1 VSGALS
7 ASRSFS
13 KEDLEEILARDLL
26 YRYGPLLG
34 QDELWRALGY
44 MSLDGLRQAQARGT
58 VPVHVF
64 SLERRRGKFAL
75 SRNVAH
81 WLASQFLAP
90 DQAVPT

>member
-1 VSGALS
+1 MNGAP
-7 ASRSFS
+7 AAGRSFS
-13 KEDLEEILARDLL
+13 QEDLEEILAKDLL

-64 SLERRRGKFAL
+64 SLEKRRGKFAL
-75 SRNVAH
+75 SRDVAR
-81 WLASQFLAP
+81 WLASQFLA
-90 DQAVPT
+90 AGRALPT